1 MVISILRRK
10 SYTDVTNSQD
20 ADNNPEDLI
29 ISNGRCIIPNLNLV
43 LEDSS
48 SYLPGLTKLELL
60 DVLNKANT
68 LITEILFE
76 TNTCVAEENL

>member
-10 SYTDVTNSQD
+10 SYTDMTNSQD